1 MKIKIID
8 DEGAVLAEPTSKR
21 KFTLHRRGGI
31 RKPVVV
37 SRWLLPTDVY
47 YNPRYHRVVRID

>member
-1 MKIKIID
+1 MRIKIINH
-8 DEGAVLAEPTSKR
+8 EGTVLAEPTSK
-21 KFTLHRRGGI
+21 KTFTLHKRGGI

-47 YNPRYHRVVRID
+47 YNPRYHQIVKID